1 VFSRSVLVLYLYLIN
16 LCYAYFKTASFSYK
30 WNTFWLICSKESKGF
45 PFLSQNQFITSKNKM
60 LNIAVIVENIT
71 NHNILTLTPL
81 LKPKFPRP
89 PLEIYVLALD
99 SHTNVADI
107 NRMRGTPLIPY
118 YKLVRMCFIYMRNL
132 GFSRGVNVKMLWL
145 VIFSTITAMFN
156 ILFLLVINWFWE
168 RKKTLS

>member
-1 VFSRSVLVLYLYLIN
+1 MASNRSYTFSNQCLRPHVQNGSGHWLAKKESSNLSETTFSRENFYDNV
-16 LCYAYFKTASFSYK
+16 F
-30 WNTFWLICSKESKGF
+30 
-45 PFLSQNQFITSKNKM
+45 FLSQNQFITSKNKM

-118 YKLVRMCFIYMRNL
+118 YKLVRMCFIYMKN
-132 GFSRGVNVKMLWL
+132 
-145 VIFSTITAMFN
+145 
-156 ILFLLVINWFWE
+156 
-168 RKKTLS
+168 

>member
-1 VFSRSVLVLYLYLIN
+1 
-16 LCYAYFKTASFSYK
+16 
-30 WNTFWLICSKESKGF
+30 
-45 PFLSQNQFITSKNKM
+45 M

-107 NRMRGTPLIPY
+107 NRMRKKHYHKNFLWKMWFLTDLKIPSS
-118 YKLVRMCFIYMRNL
+118 LANAPIHSEHEV
-132 GFSRGVNVKMLWL
+132 
-145 VIFSTITAMFN
+145 
-156 ILFLLVINWFWE
+156 
-168 RKKTLS
+168 LSIG